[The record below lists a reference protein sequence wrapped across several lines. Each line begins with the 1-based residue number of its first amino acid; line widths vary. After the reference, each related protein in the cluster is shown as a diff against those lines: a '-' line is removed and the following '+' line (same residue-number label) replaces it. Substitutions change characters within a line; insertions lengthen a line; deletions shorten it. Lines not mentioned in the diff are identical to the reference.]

1 MGKRFIALL
10 MALAISLSFSGCET
24 LRTSDKNGV
33 FINGYLHAETKS
45 AFIGNSIYYGFHS
58 FRMYEDYYSE
68 SPYWLDP
75 AVTLKVVITGYLGI
89 NWRTGGCLISREY
102 IHTIVLYNLPS
113 IGDLTI
119 PLNNGIYE
127 GGNELVSSV
136 TINEYSFGGYFYY
149 NYEFLERENSVD
161 IHIVLTDKKRI
172 DIRYSGITPH
182 DGAY

>member
-10 MALAISLSFSGCET
+10 IALAISFSFSGCET

-33 FINGYLHAETKS
+33 FINERLHAETKS
-45 AFIGNSIYYGFHS
+45 AFIGIQ
-58 FRMYEDYYSE
+58 MYERLHVLRFYEGYYSE
-68 SPYWLDP
+68 SPYLP
-75 AVTLKVVITGYLGI
+75 SSSVKEKVVIYGYLDV

-149 NYEFLERENSVD
+149 TYEFLERENSVD